1 MVQILEGVNK
11 TLGKT
16 IVMVTHDPLVA
27 SSCKRILFL
36 RDGKIASELIRTE
49 KDTAQSYLRSIIKM
63 ANEI

>member
-1 MVQILEGVNK
+1 
-11 TLGKT
+11 
-16 IVMVTHDPLVA
+16 MVTHDPLVA

-63 ANEI
+63 SNEI